1 MSQSVRTP
9 ALPSSVAEP
18 TDDLDGGLAISPSD
32 ILERLWHLFI
42 SMKTGLVLILA
53 LAVLGLI
60 GTLLVQA
67 PSGLLG
73 DPQAYAVWL
82 DSVRPKYGGWTGVF
96 DALGLFSV
104 FTSVWF
110 KGIVVLLTTSVL
122 ACSVNRAPYL
132 WKQATRPRL
141 AMTDTFFA
149 HAPLN
154 ATMAGPANLD
164 AAAAEVESAFR
175 SHHYRTLVEK
185 DGDAVHLYADRFRWA
200 PFGTVMAHL
209 SLVVILVGAMIGSSL
224 GFRNSEFAAPIGSKM
239 DVGYG
244 TGLTLEATSFT
255 DSYNAETGAPSDYAS
270 DLVLYR
276 DGVQVAA
283 QTIRVNDPLRYED
296 VSFYQSFFGPA
307 AAMQVKDASG
317 AVVYDQG
324 VPLLWSSNDGT
335 ERVGQFSLPDQGLTV
350 FVVGAASGEISD
362 TIKPGQMQ
370 VEVYQAGSQTPI
382 GIEVVDQGK
391 AATVGG
397 LEYTFLREHQYTG
410 LIVARDPGVPF
421 VWGGTILLIVGI
433 CLVFFFPNRRAWA
446 LIRREEGATSV
457 QVGAIVRHD
466 VTFQTDFRTFV
477 DGLRLAL
484 GGQSN
489 S

>member
-1 MSQSVRTP
+1 
-9 ALPSSVAEP
+9 VAEP

-42 SMKTGLVLILA
+42 SMKTGLVLILG

-60 GTLLVQA
+60 GTLLIQA
-67 PSGLLG
+67 PSGLEG

-96 DALGLFSV
+96 GALGLLSV
-104 FTSVWF
+104 FSSVWF

-141 AMTDTFFA
+141 NMTDTFFA

-154 ATMAGPANLD
+154 ATMAGPADLD

-175 SHHYRTLVEK
+175 SHHYRTMVEK
-185 DGDAVHLYADRFRWA
+185 DGDVVHLYADRFRWA

-224 GFRNSEFAAPIGSKM
+224 GFRNSEFAAPIGSKL

-283 QTIRVNDPLRYED
+283 QTIRVNDPLRYDD
-296 VSFYQSFFGPA
+296 VSFYQSFFGPSA
-307 AAMQVKDASG
+307 ALQVKDSSG
-317 AVVYDQG
+317 ALVYDQG

-370 VEVYQAGSQTPI
+370 VEVYQAGSQTPL
-382 GIEVVDQGK
+382 GIEIVDQGK
-391 AATVGG
+391 SATVGG
-397 LEYTFLREHQYTG
+397 LEYTFLREHQFTG

-421 VWGGTILLIVGI
+421 VWAGTLLLIVGI

-466 VTFQTDFRTFV
+466 VTFQTDFRKFI
-477 DGLRLAL
+477 DSLKLAL
-484 GGQSN
+484 DGRSA